1 LRGIDDRMPGTHH
14 GFLGS
19 THDYLS
25 YMVPIADNVG
35 WWNFSHPNH
44 YEEWVTVSK
53 YFGDRVATAWD
64 ELIEQDSK

>member
-1 LRGIDDRMPGTHH
+1 MPGTHH

-25 YMVPIADNVG
+25 YMIPVEDNVG

-44 YEEWVTVSK
+44 YEEWVTISK
-53 YFGDRVATAWD
+53 HFGDKIANAWD
-64 ELIEQDSK
+64 ELVEEDSK